1 MFEIFNLKD
10 EPENLEK
17 LASWHQDEWSY
28 LNPGENLA
36 VRITR
41 MQSYLNNEFIPST
54 FIAKDKTLL
63 GSAAIVSQDMKTEPP
78 LTPWLAS
85 VFVRPENRKQGIGR
99 KLVLHVMTQARK
111 EGIDILYLYTPDQ
124 VSFYSKLGWSV
135 LDECQYKG
143 SDVTIMQ
150 VRLDV

>member
-1 MFEIFNLKD
+1 MFEILNLKD
-10 EPENLEK
+10 EPENLAK

-36 VRITR
+36 ARITR
-41 MQSYLNNEFIPST
+41 MQSHLNNEFIPST

-111 EGIDILYLYTPDQ
+111 EGNDILYLYTPDQ

-135 LDECQYKG
+135 LDERQYKG

>member
-10 EPENLEK
+10 VPENLEK

-85 VFVRPENRKQGIGR
+85 VFVRSENRKQGIGR

-135 LDECQYKG
+135 LDERQYKG

-150 VRLDV
+150 VRLGV

>member
-135 LDECQYKG
+135 LDERQYKG

>member
-10 EPENLEK
+10 VPENLEK

-85 VFVRPENRKQGIGR
+85 VFVRSENRKQGIGR

-135 LDECQYKG
+135 LDKRQYKG

>member
-36 VRITR
+36 GRITG
-41 MQSYLNNEFIPST
+41 MQSHLNNEFIPST

-99 KLVLHVMTQARK
+99 KLVLHVMTQARN

-135 LDECQYKG
+135 LDERQYKG